1 MKINDN
7 HFENYL
13 TNYDK
18 YDLHPKLKPLYE
30 SFPDN
35 VMELN
40 NMIFYGPPGTG
51 KYTQML
57 ACIRKYSNSNL
68 KYEKKLTITYN
79 KNTYF
84 YKISDI
90 HFEIDMSL
98 LGCNSKLLWNEIYN
112 HIQDIVI
119 SRTNSVGIIVCKNF
133 HNTHTELLEIFYSYM
148 MTLSNINLKFILLS
162 EKISFIPDNIINI
175 CIIVSVPRPL
185 KTHYI
190 KCSNNKKNKNINL
203 SKITNIKH
211 INTNIESNFINKHE
225 QIYNNILNIIL
236 NIDNN
241 IYIELRDKLYDIFI
255 YNIDVTECIWFILK
269 HLIQNNHIK
278 SEDVNDIL
286 IYSYNFFQFYNNNYR
301 PIYHLENFI
310 FYLINKIY
318 GFELCT

>member
-7 HFENYL
+7 HFEDYL
-13 TNYDK
+13 SKYDE
-18 YDLHPKLKPLYE
+18 YDLHPKLKSLYN

-35 VMELN
+35 VEDLN

-57 ACIRKYSNSNL
+57 ACIKKYSNTNL

-84 YKISDI
+84 YKISDL

-119 SRTNSVGIIVCKNF
+119 SRNNGVGIIVCKNF
-133 HNTHTELLEIFYSYM
+133 HNTHSELLDIFYSYM
-148 MTLSNINLKFILLS
+148 MTLSNISLKFILLS

-175 CIIVSVPRPL
+175 CITISVPRPL
-185 KTHYI
+185 KSHYN
-190 KCSNNKKNKNINL
+190 KCNNSKLNKNINL
-203 SKITNIKH
+203 SQITNIKH
-211 INTNIESNFINKHE
+211 INANIVSHFANKHE
-225 QIYNNILNIIL
+225 QICYNILNLIL
-236 NIDNN
+236 NIDDN

-269 HLIQNNHIK
+269 NLIQNNYIK

-286 IYSYNFFQFYNNNYR
+286 IFSYNFFQYYNNNYR